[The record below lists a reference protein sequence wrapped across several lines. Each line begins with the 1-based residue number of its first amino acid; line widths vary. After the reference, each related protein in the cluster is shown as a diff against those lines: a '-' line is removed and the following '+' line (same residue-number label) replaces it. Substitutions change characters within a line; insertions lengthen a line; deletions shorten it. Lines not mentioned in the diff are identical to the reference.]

1 MVKEAKKVRL
11 ERKLILSMIIIF
23 LVVMLSTSFTIIIG
37 FIEDEIE
44 SSKKDLVGIAR
55 AAREELLYLTPE
67 QTEGMD
73 DDEINTLLA
82 EYQNIGKSI
91 DRWLEHGAD
100 DYYNKCYDRLIEFR
114 YDYGLNDVFFYKAK
128 RDENG
133 KLVND
138 MTIIFDVPDYD
149 DKQYQ
154 LGEEYGA
161 SQAFETIKKVYET
174 RETQIVN
181 RLVANSSG
189 FVLVAF
195 EPVKY
200 ADGTVCAVAGVEADI
215 KSIVWRVFAENY
227 FIIIDSVANFIVF
240 GVVIFIFLRLSI
252 VKPVRVISEHINQ
265 FVSSEEALSFTPI
278 TEIHTN
284 DEIEQIA
291 DDFNSLAQRTI
302 DYTKN
307 LAVKTST
314 QERHRVDYDVANQMR
329 KVISSE
335 LSYPAFPERS
345 DFDLC
350 ASLNH
355 TKYNKCSFC
364 NYFFTDTNR
373 LVIVV
378 GESLGDNLASMI
390 FSVLSVSY
398 IKCFSIMGFDPYK
411 IASET
416 NNQLCSI
423 EKKDKG
429 LTVAAIIADIDLK
442 TGVMRYVNAGMPPI
456 LIKKPG
462 ENFALAKAELPF
474 TLGQMRGV
482 SFEQNTLQLNQGS
495 VFFLTSFGVTEMN
508 DPKGNKYGFERLT
521 NVMNRITGNVY
532 DLDKAIKELENDL
545 DSFRCDAPVPTD
557 TTILGFRYFG

>member
-1 MVKEAKKVRL
+1 ML
-11 ERKLILSMIIIF
+11 IIF
-23 LVVMLSTSFTIIIG
+23 LVVLLSTSVTIIIG

-44 SSKKDLVGIAR
+44 NGKKELKIIASLVFNEITSLT
-55 AAREELLYLTPE
+55 EEE
-67 QTEGMD
+67 TEGMT
-73 DDEINTLLA
+73 DEEIYSLA
-82 EYQNIGKSI
+82 KYYQDVGVNI
-91 DRWLEHGAD
+91 DRWLEYGPDVH
-100 DYYNKCYDRLIEFR
+100 YDICLNRFVKFR
-114 YDYGLNDVFFYKAK
+114 DNYGLNDVFFYKAQQ
-128 RDENG
+128 NG
-133 KLVND
+133 NGELVNN
-138 MTIIFDVPDYD
+138 MTIVFDVPDYD

-174 RETQIVN
+174 RETQIVD

-189 FVLVAF
+189 FVLVVF

-200 ADGTVCAVAGVEADI
+200 ADGTVCAVAGVETDI

-252 VKPVRVISEHINQ
+252 VKPVHIISGHMNQ
-265 FVSSEEALSFTPI
+265 FVSNEENLSFTPI

-284 DEIEQIA
+284 DEIQQIA
-291 DDFNSLAQRTI
+291 DDFNALAQRTI

-314 QERHRVDYDVANQMR
+314 QERLRVDYDVANQMR

-398 IKCFSIMGFDPYK
+398 IKCFSIMGFDPFK

-521 NVMNRITGNVY
+521 NVMNRKC
-532 DLDKAIKELENDL
+532 L
-545 DSFRCDAPVPTD
+545 
-557 TTILGFRYFG
+557 

>member
-1 MVKEAKKVRL
+1 MVKEAKKVML

-44 SSKKDLVGIAR
+44 SSKKDLVGIAQ

-67 QTEGMD
+67 QTEGMV

-100 DYYNKCYDRLIEFR
+100 DYYNECYDRFIEFR
-114 YDYGLNDVFFYKAK
+114 YDHGLNDVFFYKAK

-138 MTIIFDVPDYD
+138 MTIIFDTPDFDGMKYG
-149 DKQYQ
+149 
-154 LGEEYGA
+154 LGEDFGP
-161 SQAFETIKKVYET
+161 SRAFETIKKAYET
-174 RETQIVN
+174 GETQTMDK
-181 RLVANSSG
+181 LAANASG
-189 FVLVAF
+189 FILLAF
-195 EPVKY
+195 EPLKY
-200 ADGTVCAVAGVEADI
+200 DDGTVCAVAGVEMDI
-215 KSIVWRVFAENY
+215 KSIVLRVLAENY
-227 FIIIDSVANFIVF
+227 FIILDSVINFVIF
-240 GVVIFIFLRLSI
+240 GVVIFIFLRQSI
-252 VKPVRVISEHINQ
+252 VKPVRVISEHMNK
-265 FVSSEEALSFTPI
+265 FVSDEEALSFTPI

-284 DEIEQIA
+284 DEIQQIA

-373 LVIVV
+373 LVIVI

>member
-1 MVKEAKKVRL
+1 MAKEKKKSKI
-11 ERKLILSMIIIF
+11 ERKLVLSMLIIF
-23 LVVMLSTSFTIIIG
+23 LVVLLSTSVTIIIG
-37 FIEDEIE
+37 FIEDEVQE
-44 SSKKDLVGIAR
+44 SKEKLVDTASRVTSEMVFLFQEERDL
-55 AAREELLYLTPE
+55 LTDE
-67 QTEGMD
+67 
-73 DDEINTLLA
+73 EINSIVEKRLKFG
-82 EYQNIGKSI
+82 ENIDS
-91 DRWLEHGAD
+91 WLEHGAD
-100 DYYNKCYDRLIEFR
+100 NYYDECYSRLTKFR
-114 YDYGLNDVFFYKAK
+114 DSMNLNDVFLYKAR
-128 RDENG
+128 RDANG
-133 KLVND
+133 KLLND
-138 MTIIFDVPDYD
+138 MVVIVDAPD
-149 DKQYQ
+149 
-154 LGEEYGA
+154 EYGA
-161 SQAFETIKKVYET
+161 HLNLGDSFGPSPAFNVIKQVYET
-174 RETQIVN
+174 GETRVTDKMIT
-181 RLVANSSG
+181 NSSG
-189 FVLVAF
+189 LTVVAF
-195 EPVKY
+195 APLKY
-200 ADGTVCAVAGVEADI
+200 WDGSVCAVAGVEVDI
-215 KSIVWRVFAENY
+215 KRIVLNVFAENY
-227 FIIIDSVANFIVF
+227 FIILDSVVDYIIFGIVVF
-240 GVVIFIFLRLSI
+240 FFLRLSI
-252 VKPVRVISEHINQ
+252 VKPVRVISEHMNK
-265 FVSSEEALSFTPI
+265 FVSDEEALSFTPI

-284 DEIEQIA
+284 DEIQQIA
-291 DDFNSLAQRTI
+291 DDFNALAQRTI

-314 QERHRVDYDVANQMR
+314 QERLRVDYDVANQMR